1 MNETG
6 WSPWEC
12 LYSASAEKDNKK
24 AGAQRSKG
32 KYPRSPKE
40 TEKLINMENH
50 RKTGDGMKSHLGWR
64 WLSIFWF
71 LSFKQLQDSILL
83 Q

>member
-1 MNETG
+1 MRQGGHHRNEY
-6 WSPWEC
+6 
-12 LYSASAEKDNKK
+12 LYSARAEKDNSKK

-50 RKTGDGMKSHLGWR
+50 RKTDGMKSHLSWGW
-64 WLSIFWF
+64 L
-71 LSFKQLQDSILL
+71 
-83 Q
+83 